1 MNPPVQ
7 SLPPGWRIEARSPK
21 SRGFED
27 CSIRVINP
35 DGEEILFLA
44 QPYEIACEVTKQLE
58 AALSQPEQQAIAG

>member
-1 MNPPVQ
+1 MNLPVQ

-27 CSIRVINP
+27 CSIRIINP

-44 QPYEIACEVTKQLE
+44 QPYEIACEVTRQLE
-58 AALSQPEQQAIAG
+58 DALSQPQTKAIAS